1 MALTTVL
8 LQEQWE
14 QVQSAPFLDE
24 VAESGRLEGPRA
36 GLPGL
41 PPEATPGEIVAAL
54 QQIVLRDLKQV
65 QQAQENHSIPP
76 HQGRGQVWGARLF
89 RQLPAA
95 VLVVGAAIIAGVAL
109 AGAGNKTLRPK
120 TTSQV
125 TRISLPSC

>member
-24 VAESGRLEGPRA
+24 LAEPGRLEGPRA
-36 GLPGL
+36 GLPDL

-65 QQAQENHSIPP
+65 QQAQENHSTPGTRP
-76 HQGRGQVWGARLF
+76 GWGARLF